1 MVFAQCKCMVKAD
14 LRILFFGASKFGFK
28 VIQEISNYKNAKL
41 VGIISAPQNFRIS
54 YSKKKV
60 KNFLF
65 HDFEAFSNENKI
77 PFALMKNKMDDD
89 ELFNFGKRSNPD
101 IIIVAGWYH
110 MITKKWRKLAKCY
123 GLHASLLPKYSGGAP
138 LVWAMINNEKETGI
152 SFFEMDSGVDTG
164 KIVSQKKVEISP
176 NDTIQTLYEKIQNS
190 ALEII
195 SETLPMF
202 YEGKVTLKDQ
212 DHSKRT
218 IYPQRKPSDGE
229 IDWNKS
235 SEYIERFI
243 RAQTKPYPGAY
254 TIVKGKKIRIWKA
267 KISKEKFEDALPGK
281 LVKRNETSFFTTKD
295 GCIEVLDH
303 EAGI

>member
-1 MVFAQCKCMVKAD
+1 MVKAD

-28 VIQEISNYKNAKL
+28 VLEEISNYENSKL
-41 VGIISAPQNFRIS
+41 VGIVSAPQNFRIS

-65 HDFEAFSNENKI
+65 HDFEAFSKENNI

-89 ELFNFGKRSNPD
+89 DLYNFGKRSNPD

-110 MITKKWRKLAKCY
+110 LITKKWRKLAKCY

-164 KIVSQKKVEISP
+164 KIVSQKKVEISS
-176 NDTIQTLYEKIQNS
+176 NDSIQTLYEKIQNL

-202 YEGKVTLKDQ
+202 YEGKVTLTDQ

-229 IDWNKS
+229 IDWNES

-243 RAQTKPYPGAY
+243 RAQTKPYPGAF
-254 TIVKGKKIRIWKA
+254 TIIDENKIRIWKA
-267 KISKEKFEDALPGK
+267 KISTEKFGETSPGK
-281 LVKRNETSFFTTKD
+281 LIKKNGSIFFTTKD
-295 GCIEVLDH
+295 GSIEVLDH
-303 EAGI
+303 ENGI

>member
-1 MVFAQCKCMVKAD
+1 MVKAD

-28 VIQEISNYKNAKL
+28 VLEEIFNYKNSKL

-89 ELFNFGKRSNPD
+89 DLYNFGKRSNPD

-110 MITKKWRKLAKCY
+110 LITKKWRKLAKCY

-164 KIVSQKKVEISP
+164 KIVSQKKVEISS
-176 NDTIQTLYEKIQNS
+176 NDSIQTLYEKIQNS

-202 YEGKVTLKDQ
+202 YEGKVTLTDQ

-229 IDWNKS
+229 IDWNES

-243 RAQTKPYPGAY
+243 RAQTKPYPGAF
-254 TIVKGKKIRIWKA
+254 TIIDENKIRIWKA
-267 KISKEKFEDALPGK
+267 KISTEKFGETSPGK
-281 LVKRNETSFFTTKD
+281 LIKKNRSIFFTTKD
-295 GCIEVLDH
+295 GSIEVLDH
-303 EAGI
+303 ENGI

>member
-1 MVFAQCKCMVKAD
+1 MVKAD

-28 VIQEISNYKNAKL
+28 VLEEIFNYKNSKL

-60 KNFLF
+60 KNYLF
-65 HDFEAFSNENKI
+65 HDFEAFSNENNI

-89 ELFNFGKRSNPD
+89 DLYNFGKRSNPD

-110 MITKKWRKLAKCY
+110 LITKKWRKLAKCY

-164 KIVSQKKVEISP
+164 KIVSQKKVEISS
-176 NDTIQTLYEKIQNS
+176 NDSIQTLYEKIQNS

-195 SETLPMF
+195 CETLPMF
-202 YEGKVTLKDQ
+202 YEGKVTLTDQ

-229 IDWNKS
+229 IDWNES
-235 SEYIERFI
+235 SEYLSLIHI
-243 RAQTKPYPGAY
+243 
-254 TIVKGKKIRIWKA
+254 
-267 KISKEKFEDALPGK
+267 
-281 LVKRNETSFFTTKD
+281 
-295 GCIEVLDH
+295 
-303 EAGI
+303 

>member
-1 MVFAQCKCMVKAD
+1 MAKTD

-28 VIQEISNYKNAKL
+28 VLEEVSNYQHTKL
-41 VGIISAPQNFRIS
+41 VGIISAPQHFRIS

-77 PFALMKNKMDDD
+77 PFALMKNKMDEN

-110 MITKKWRKLAKCY
+110 LITKKWRKLAKCY

-164 KIVSQKKVEISP
+164 KIVSQKKVEISS
-176 NDTIQTLYEKIQNS
+176 NDTIQTLYQKIQNS

-202 YEGKVTLKDQ
+202 YEGKITLKDQ

-243 RAQTKPYPGAY
+243 RAQTKPYPGAF
-254 TIVKGKKIRIWKA
+254 TIIDENKIRIWKA
-267 KISKEKFEDALPGK
+267 KISTEKFDETSPGK
-281 LVKRNETSFFTTKD
+281 LIKKNGRIFFTTKD
-295 GCIEVLDH
+295 GSIEVLDH
-303 EAGI
+303 ENGT